1 MKSCTINQAQDF
13 SCNISGLPLPKN
25 CLFGRVGSTYWYV
38 DNFSQFNNPKL
49 TMYSIFILTNTDKKF
64 KSCIARNDNPM
75 IKIIARHIKTNN
87 LYNVTCPYSL
97 GLGKIKGYEHKNG
110 INSKIQFA
118 RAKQAQADFLY
129 RPSNQDTKHAITDY
143 ACGKMPRWAYDRAVH
158 ARNNH
163 K

>member
-38 DNFSQFNNPKL
+38 DNFAQFKEQTLVDIFVL
-49 TMYSIFILTNTDKKF
+49 TKSDKIFKP
-64 KSCIARNDNPM
+64 CIARKNSPLVR
-75 IKIIARHIKTNN
+75 IITKYVATNK
-87 LYNVTCPYSL
+87 LYDVKCPYPL
-97 GLGKIKGYEHKNG
+97 GLGKVKGYEHKNNT
-110 INSKIQFA
+110 NSKIQFA
-118 RAKQAQADFLY
+118 RAKQAQADFMY

-143 ACGKMPRWAYDRAVH
+143 ACGKMPRWAYDRDVH
-158 ARNNH
+158 ARNNR